1 MSTRAKF
8 GTKFYNLTLYKLLKF
23 EILSFIK
30 RLFNPKKITADRKYI
45 QLGCGPDDVKNNFIN
60 LDFNSDNKNNVI
72 FSDFRYPLSFEN
84 NSFFGTFSEHAL
96 EHLNSF
102 DSIKFLSEVHR
113 ILTPDSIFRIVVPD
127 LDIYVKYYNKQ
138 ISNVHLDNF
147 KNGCEA
153 IWNVTQNWGHLSV
166 WNYEMIELQL
176 KNIGFKKIY
185 KKNFK
190 EGINPDLL
198 IDKEGRQHESL
209 YIEAIK

>member
-1 MSTRAKF
+1 MPIKTTF
-8 GTKFYNLTLYKLLKF
+8 GTKFYNLTLYKFLKF
-23 EILSFIK
+23 ELLSFIK
-30 RLFNPKKITADRKYI
+30 RLFSQKKISSKKKYI
-45 QLGCGPDDVKNNFIN
+45 QLGCGFGDAKDNFIN

-72 FSDFRYPLSFEN
+72 FSDFRYPLRFEN
-84 NSFFGTFSEHAL
+84 NSFFGAFSEHAL

-113 ILTPDSIFRIVVPD
+113 ILVTDSVFIIVVPD

-138 ISNVHLDNF
+138 ISNMYLDKF

-153 IWNVTQNWGHLSV
+153 IWNLTQNWGHLSV

-176 KNIGFKKIY
+176 KNIGFKKVY
-185 KKNFK
+185 KKKFK
-190 EGINPDLL
+190 EGINVDLL

-209 YIEAIK
+209 YVEAIK